1 MINILLN
8 GCNGNMGK
16 AIIKYVNTSS
26 DFNILY
32 GIDKDNTELFNNILK
47 KPDVIIDFS
56 TVPATF
62 SALNYA
68 IENLVPIVIA
78 TTGFSQTDNKK
89 IAEFSEAIPIFKSS
103 NMSYCINLFSN
114 IVATL
119 ARKLKNMDIEIIEKH
134 HKFKKD
140 APSGTALMVANNI
153 NKKCG
158 KKYKFVFD
166 RTSSNPLNSNNIRSK
181 NEIGFSSIRG
191 GGLVGEHSVLF
202 LGENESIEITHTAH
216 SRDIYVEGALA
227 AAKFI
232 INKKNGLYSMADLIE

>member
-8 GCNGNMGK
+8 GCNGNMGS
-16 AIIKYVNTSS
+16 AMIKYVNNLP

-32 GIDKDNTELFNNILK
+32 GIDKDNTDLFNNITK

-56 TVPATF
+56 TVSATF
-62 SALNYA
+62 TALNYA

-89 IAEFSEAIPIFKSS
+89 ICEFSEAIPIFKSS
-103 NMSYCINLFSN
+103 NMSYCIHLFSN
-114 IVATL
+114 IA
-119 ARKLKNMDIEIIEKH
+119 ANISKKLKNMDIEIIEKH
-134 HKFKKD
+134 HRLKKD
-140 APSGTALMVANNI
+140 APSGTALMIANNI
-153 NKKCG
+153 NKKSG

-166 RTSSNPLNSNNIRSK
+166 RTSTNPLNTNKIRGK

-191 GGLVGEHSVLF
+191 GNLVGEHSVLF
-202 LGENESIEITHTAH
+202 LGENESIEIKHTAY
-216 SRDIYVEGALA
+216 SRNIYIEGALN

-232 INKKNGLYSMADLIE
+232 INKKNGLYSMDDLVL